1 MKCKNCGEEIPK
13 ESKKCKYCKQPV
25 EQKKQ
30 PSPMESSE
38 KKTKRKTET
47 EVIEILKGTIPEDST
62 QNQQIQVEECPTCHI
77 PLEDDECPL
86 CGYKK
91 ENKKEEPKQEKEM
104 KKIGSETIR
113 WDHVT
118 EIEKGCFVLNPLS
131 AKTGKAEGDPI
142 PFNGSEVELTR
153 ENTAPDNKTIT
164 SKVQALMTFTNGEW
178 TITDKS
184 ELKSTF
190 VQASRPIILKNGD
203 LIFLGSQLYE
213 FRVQE

>member
-1 MKCKNCGEEIPK
+1 MICKNCGEEIPDG
-13 ESKKCKYCKQPV
+13 SKKCKYCKQLV

-30 PSPMESSE
+30 LSSMESNE
-38 KKTKRKTET
+38 KKTKRKTGT
-47 EVIEILKGTIPEDST
+47 EVTEILKGTIPEGSIQKPQT
-62 QNQQIQVEECPTCHI
+62 QEEECPTCHK
-77 PLEDDECPL
+77 PLEDGECSR

-91 ENKKEEPKQEKEM
+91 EDKKEESKPEKEM

-164 SKVQALMTFTNGEW
+164 SKVQALMTFANGEW
-178 TITDKS
+178 SITDKS

-190 VQASRPIILKNGD
+190 VQASRPITLKDGD